1 MILAFHRRDEGSV
14 MVMVAISIAV
24 LAGLVGLALDVGQIY
39 VTKQKAQSAADAAA
53 LAGVMDLYNGTSPGT
68 PNFGHA
74 TITCPTGSSSLIT
87 PCYYAQKNGFGATAA
102 DSVVADFP
110 ACDLPSTY
118 PCSGLPPNGVNL
130 IRVTVQRTVN
140 TTLLRVIGPTAAT
153 VHATAVAAILYP
165 LMAVP
170 IIITHPTMAGA
181 LSINGTGSAGFK
193 TKICGGPTRSI
204 QVNSTGPG
212 AVSVSGGGLVDLSQ
226 STCSPVGTGADFAV
240 VGGPSSPT
248 TLPSW
253 LSPAGT
259 TEHYVQPA
267 SVIRDPL
274 ASVPTP
280 TAPAPAPSKTPLANG
295 TSGCP
300 ASPAKSCN
308 LYYPGS
314 YSNGINVQNETAVFS
329 PGLYYMQAGNGFAAG
344 ANSAMYMCT
353 TCPLVTTINAT
364 QPGMVV
370 FNQGGGTFNV
380 SGNGS
385 INLVGSDAAS
395 VYKQILFF
403 EDRFA
408 PAQIGSHGHTIGG
421 GGNVSLIGTLYLTNC
436 ASYDPSCSGNIMTP
450 SLYQQL
456 TLSGNPGNTTN
467 IQGQIITSSLIIKG
481 SGTVQ
486 MYLSSQPTL
495 NVRQVAL
502 VQ

>member
-1 MILAFHRRDEGSV
+1 MIRTLHTNDEGAV
-14 MVMVAISIAV
+14 IVIVAVSIAV
-24 LAGLVGLALDVGQIY
+24 LIAFVGLALDIGQIY

-53 LAGVMDLYNGTSPGT
+53 LAGVMDLYNDTSART
-68 PNFGHA
+68 TNFGRN
-74 TITCPTGSSSLIT
+74 TITCPVGSSSPIT
-87 PCYYAQKNGFGATAA
+87 PCYYANVNGFGATSA

-110 ACDLPSTY
+110 ACGSSTVS
-118 PCSGLPPNGVNL
+118 CSTLPPNGVNL
-130 IRVTVQRTVN
+130 IRVSVQRTVN
-140 TTLLRVIGPTAAT
+140 TTLLGAIGLRAST
-153 VHATAVAAILYP
+153 VQATAIAAILYP
-165 LMAVP
+165 LSAVP
-170 IIITHPTMAGA
+170 IIITHPTLSGA
-181 LSINGTGSAGFK
+181 LSINGTGSVGFK

-204 QVNSTGPG
+204 QVNSTDSG
-212 AVSVSGGGLVDLSQ
+212 AVSISGGGLVDLSQ

-248 TLPSW
+248 AVPSW
-253 LSPAGT
+253 LSPVGT

-280 TAPAPAPSKTPLANG
+280 TAPAAAPSKTPLANG
-295 TSGCP
+295 MSGCP
-300 ASPAKSCN
+300 ASPPKPCN

-314 YSNGINVQNETAVFS
+314 YSSGINVQNETAVFA
-329 PGLYYMQAGNGFAAG
+329 PGLYYMRSGSGFSGG

-353 TCPLVTTINAT
+353 TCALDTTINAT

-370 FNQGGGTFNV
+370 FNSGGGTFNV
-380 SGNGS
+380 GGNGS

-421 GGNVSLIGTLYLTNC
+421 GGNVNLIGTLYLTNC
-436 ASYDPSCSGNIMTP
+436 ASYDPSCSGNTMTP

-456 TLSGNPGNTTN
+456 TLSGNPSNTTS
-467 IQGQIITSSLIIKG
+467 IQGQIITSSLVIKG

-486 MYLSSQPTL
+486 MYLGTLPTL

-502 VQ
+502 VK